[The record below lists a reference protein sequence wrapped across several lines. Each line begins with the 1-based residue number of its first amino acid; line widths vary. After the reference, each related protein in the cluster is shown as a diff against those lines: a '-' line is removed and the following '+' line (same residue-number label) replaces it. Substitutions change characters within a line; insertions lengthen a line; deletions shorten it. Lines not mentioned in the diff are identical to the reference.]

1 LQELNV
7 ADHLK
12 FERYCWF
19 DRQVKAGRYPN
30 ASALVDR
37 FEISTSTAK
46 RTIEFMRNR
55 LGAPFEYDSRRRGYF
70 YTDASFS
77 LPVPQVTQNEL
88 LAILLARNLL
98 AGSAGGVISQAIQSF
113 GRKLF
118 AATGEIGLDED
129 RIDTAF
135 SAIWHGYT
143 PAESKTFQTVA
154 KALIENRQLAFL
166 YFSPSRNEVTTR
178 LVQPVH
184 LQHYMGSWVLLA
196 WCSERS
202 DWRHFF
208 LGRMEQV
215 KVTETP
221 FEPHPRCR
229 WLNRLQG
236 AFGLFQ
242 GENRQQI
249 VLLFNPHRAGWLRHE
264 IWHPDQIMEEQ
275 PNGSLILRIPVSDFR
290 EVKLRIMQYGADVEV
305 LEPEEL
311 RKEIR
316 EEILRMVGLYGVE

>member
-1 LQELNV
+1 M

-30 ASALVDR
+30 ASALVER
-37 FEISTSTAK
+37 FEISSSTAK
-46 RTIEFMRNR
+46 RTIEFMRDR
-55 LGAPFEYDSRRRGYF
+55 LGAPLEYESRRRGYY
-70 YTDASFS
+70 YTDASFA
-77 LPVPQVTQNEL
+77 LPAAQVSQNEL

-98 AGSAGGVISQAIQSF
+98 AGSAGGVISRAIQTF

-118 AATGEIGLDED
+118 VAIGEIGLDEK

-143 PAESKTFQTVA
+143 PAESETFQTAA
-154 KALIENRQLAFL
+154 KALIEHRHLAFR
-166 YFSPSRNEVTTR
+166 YFSPSRNEITTR
-178 LVQPVH
+178 LVKPVH

-196 WCSERS
+196 WCTDRC

-215 KVTETP
+215 QVTETA
-221 FEPHPRCR
+221 FDPHPRSHWTR
-229 WLNRLQG
+229 RLRG
-236 AFGLFQ
+236 SFGLFQ
-242 GENRQQI
+242 GETQQQV

-264 IWHPDQIMEEQ
+264 IWHPEQAMEDQ
-275 PNGSLILRIPVSDFR
+275 PGGSLILRIPVSDFR
-290 EVKLRIMQYGADVEV
+290 EIKLRIMQYGADVEV
-305 LEPEEL
+305 LEPQEL
-311 RKEIR
+311 RREIQ
-316 EEILRMVGLYGVE
+316 EEIGRMVRLYGQE